1 MSYQNNE
8 NILDR
13 LNKRHQRLMNPQA
26 AGMSGVVW
34 NDSDSESK
42 EDLTIFAQI
51 TCKDIRSRLKL
62 VTSPY
67 HYGKIKYI
75 KNWIKDKASKKKA
88 VWPHDVMRY
97 LRDSLGIHQ

>member
-1 MSYQNNE
+1 
-8 NILDR
+8 
-13 LNKRHQRLMNPQA
+13 MNPQA